1 MKIYFCVVGKYKIE
15 KAKLITF
22 LWKIH
27 CFYQDYRYTYI
38 IIVTRNG
45 KIVWKHGPYC
55 SCIRLNSRY
64 LGVAVQSIHQNSE
77 KWWFCWGIALWK
89 WLWGCFS
96 QFLLL
101 WLWCQR
107 FWGSSEDCWRPKRL
121 SKMLLVYYSLLSS
134 QDISINNSEER
145 LVIYLLGYLWQ
156 S

>member
-1 MKIYFCVVGKYKIE
+1 MFFWGKIVKTEIVDIVFVKHSSLIQLDAQVIGTVYSFMKLHLDTKLTDEKWMEMFLWQFLYSIFFRQFNQFNNQTNQVKIYFCVVGKYKIE

-55 SCIRLNSRY
+55 SCIRLNSIY

-77 KWWFCWGIALWK
+77 K
-89 WLWGCFS
+89 
-96 QFLLL
+96 
-101 WLWCQR
+101 
-107 FWGSSEDCWRPKRL
+107 
-121 SKMLLVYYSLLSS
+121 
-134 QDISINNSEER
+134 
-145 LVIYLLGYLWQ
+145 
-156 S
+156 